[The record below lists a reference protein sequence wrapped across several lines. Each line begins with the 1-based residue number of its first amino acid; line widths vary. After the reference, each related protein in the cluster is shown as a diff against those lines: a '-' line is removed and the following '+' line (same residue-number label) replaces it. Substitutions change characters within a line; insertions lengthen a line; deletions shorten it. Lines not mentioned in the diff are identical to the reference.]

1 MGPAGFSAGGA
12 GWVTTEVGRQ
22 PWTVYGLLRTADS
35 VSPLDAPAVAAS
47 LLAFVIVYF
56 AVFGAGTWY
65 ILRLMAKPPEPHESA
80 TLAGPVRTA
89 GITPARSEEHTSELQ
104 SLMRSLY
111 AVFRLITK
119 NINSHK
125 TLTKLLYLLC
135 SEL

>member
-1 MGPAGFSAGGA
+1 MQSRCSRVLVFCCSSRRRHTRCAL
-12 GWVTTEVGRQ
+12 VTGVQTCAL
-22 PWTVYGLLRTADS
+22 PILRTADS

-89 GITPARSEEHTSELQ
+89 GITPASQIGGTH
-104 SLMRSLY
+104 
-111 AVFRLITK
+111 
-119 NINSHK
+119 
-125 TLTKLLYLLC
+125 
-135 SEL
+135 

>member
-1 MGPAGFSAGGA
+1 MRISDWSAD
-12 GWVTTEVGRQ
+12 VCSSYLGRQ

-89 GITPARSEEHTSELQ
+89 GITPASQIGGDRKST
-104 SLMRSLY
+104 
-111 AVFRLITK
+111 RL
-119 NINSHK
+119 NSSH
-125 TLTKLLYLLC
+125 
-135 SEL
+135 